1 MEGPIWQRN
10 SGPDH
15 LAHKAFDPP
24 DMRQG
29 MVLIDTQYC
38 SNCQAE
44 IPAVARVCSHC
55 LTPVKD
61 KRRVPEP

>member
-1 MEGPIWQRN
+1 
-10 SGPDH
+10 
-15 LAHKAFDPP
+15 
-24 DMRQG
+24 MRQG